1 MTVPWQS
8 DSDAL
13 LRDAATVL
21 KVRPEDVPVR
31 VSVLIDE
38 IAALTADIKTAR
50 NLLALDQ
57 DTP

>member
-13 LRDAATVL
+13 LRDAAAVL
-21 KVRPEDVPVR
+21 KVRPEDVPAR
-31 VSVLIDE
+31 VSALIDE
-38 IAALTADIKTAR
+38 IAALAADIETAR
-50 NLLALDQ
+50 DQ